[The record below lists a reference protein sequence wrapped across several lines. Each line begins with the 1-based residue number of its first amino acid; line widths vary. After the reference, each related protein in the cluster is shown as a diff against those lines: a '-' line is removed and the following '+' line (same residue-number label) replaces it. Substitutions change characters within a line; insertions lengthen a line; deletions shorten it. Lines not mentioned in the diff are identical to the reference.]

1 MSDSAMTQMD
11 VVRSLRDL
19 PLPMPTDIEQ
29 TYRLL
34 GLYDPAEGMEKLIG
48 RIDMTH
54 VQPKHIYNAVLRR
67 PPDDLAM
74 ATPHRG
80 YDPRRHMRAALEAPE
95 FQRSAMRNFLQ
106 IFSDKR
112 RDIFIHIPKCAGT
125 DLVLNL
131 APGRLSFPK
140 VLTLGDWVSTEELF
154 SSLSGLVQ
162 AASFYSEIFIYGHMQ
177 VGEYYDIA
185 GIRST
190 DRMFTVIRDP
200 VELLLSQANYAAGRL
215 RQDPTGEYPDTREI
229 MMQLGIEQLA
239 GPLTPE
245 YSKTLAAQCLLNRW
259 ISQPNRIC
267 YYLGKEQVATYQRA
281 MEHIV
286 TFDIEVTETSRYPR
300 WLDERWGLQ
309 AGSRHNES
317 EKLVTSQEA
326 RRFFSQQLQAAT
338 SEDQKLFDVVKW
350 VLKQTGGSSTRGRE
364 IAEVAGP
371 DLLTTLPDRLA
382 NEQQGTS
389 MSVLAIQGD
398 RSIEV
403 LDTPFQADMTDGK
416 LAVVSEYSF
425 GEAQNGAEVTGQGW
439 AMPEASFTWSN
450 AGEATIDLPTP
461 TIPGDYILHI
471 RCSPY
476 AVADLNKTQRVV
488 LTINGK
494 EIGTMRLSE
503 IAVLDC
509 DLPWPM
515 IADREKIRL
524 AFQFPDAVRPAE
536 LGLGGDERLLSIA
549 VRSVSLLRL
558 TSRSANEGDGQD
570 RTPPDLPE
578 LALAFE
584 SLGENCEFGLVQRR
598 FGAEPLGLLRFSSTP
613 LPKLSDALR
622 AKFKGLGN
630 PSNIEV
636 QESSNGREYMVLD
649 KRFGFLYHAW
659 VMVGEQKPEDIAVRE
674 ARRLPLLIRK
684 LTEDLTIGEKIFVFH
699 GMNPLTVDQAKE
711 LAALL
716 REYGP
721 STLLW
726 VEQADANHKPGSV
739 ERIVPGLLKGYMD
752 RFAPGENAH
761 DLSIGCW
768 TELCRN
774 AYRMWRP
781 LN

>member
-1 MSDSAMTQMD
+1 MSDSGMTQMD

-29 TYRLL
+29 TFRLL
-34 GLYDPAEGMEKLIG
+34 GLFDPREGIEKLLS
-48 RIDMTH
+48 RVDTER
-54 VQPKHIYNAVLRR
+54 VRPRDVYNAVLRR
-67 PPDDLAM
+67 PPDNLAM
-74 ATPHRG
+74 ATPHQG
-80 YDPRRHMRAALEAPE
+80 YNARRHFKAALEAPE

-106 IFSDKR
+106 IYSDKR
-112 RDIFIHIPKCAGT
+112 RDVFIHIPKCAGT

-140 VLTLGDWVSTEELF
+140 VLTLSDWVTSEELF
-154 SSLSGLVQ
+154 SSISGLVQ
-162 AASFYSEIFIYGHMQ
+162 AAPFYSEIFIYGHMQ

-185 GIRST
+185 GVRGN
-190 DRMFTVIRDP
+190 DQLFTVIRDP

-215 RQDPTGEYPDTREI
+215 RQDPAGEYPDTREI
-229 MMQLGIEQLA
+229 MNQLGIEELS

-245 YSKTLAAQCLLNRW
+245 YSKLLAAQCLLNKRV
-259 ISQPNRIC
+259 SQPNRIC

-286 TFDIEVTETSRYPR
+286 TFDIEVSETSRYPQ
-300 WLDERWGLQ
+300 WLEERWGLQ
-309 AGSRHNES
+309 VSSRHNES

-326 RRFFSQQLQAAT
+326 RRFFSEQIHAAT

-350 VLKQTGGSSTRGRE
+350 VLKQTGRSSTRGRE

-371 DLLTTLPDRLA
+371 DLLTTLPERLA
-382 NEQQGTS
+382 NEKRGS
-389 MSVLAIQGD
+389 SASVLAIQGD
-398 RSIEV
+398 RSIEI
-403 LDTPFQADMTDGK
+403 LDTPFPADMTDGK
-416 LAVVSEYSF
+416 MAVVAEYPF
-425 GEAQNGAEVTGQGW
+425 GEAESGTGLTGAGW
-439 AMPEASFTWSN
+439 AMPEANFTWSN
-450 AGEATIDLPTP
+450 GSEATIDVPAP
-461 TIPGDYILHI
+461 KAPGDYILRI

-476 AVADLNKTQRVV
+476 AVADLNRTQRVILAV
-488 LTINGK
+488 NGK
-494 EIGTMRLSE
+494 EIGAVRLRN

-509 DLPWPM
+509 DLPAAA
-515 IADREKIRL
+515 IADRENIRL
-524 AFQFPDAVRPAE
+524 SFQFPDAVRPSE
-536 LGLGGDERLLSIA
+536 LGRGGDERQLAIALRSI
-549 VRSVSLLRL
+549 SLLRL
-558 TSRSANEGDGQD
+558 TSGAAEGDDGLD

-613 LPKLSDALR
+613 LPKLSNALR
-622 AKFKGLGN
+622 ARFKGLGN

-636 QESSNGREYMVLD
+636 QVSSNGREYMVLD

-659 VMVGEQKPEDIAVRE
+659 VLVGEQKPEDVAVRE
-674 ARRLPLLIRK
+674 TRRLPLLIRK
-684 LTEDLTIGEKIFVFH
+684 LTEDLTLGEKIFVFH
-699 GMNPLTVDQAKE
+699 GMKKLTREEAGE

-726 VEQADANHKPGSV
+726 VELADAEHKPGSV
-739 ERIVPGLLKGYMD
+739 ERIAPGLLKGYMD

-761 DLSIGCW
+761 DLSIECW

-774 AYRMWRP
+774 AYRMWRR
-781 LN
+781 LD